1 MTYQAYE
8 DIFRQ
13 PESLRQTLTAL
24 RQAREDLVA
33 FYNRV
38 RPKSITLIGCG
49 SSFYTSHSVA
59 ADLQRRLNI
68 PVQAVVGG
76 DIMRHPAQ
84 FEPVLRDGL
93 MITLSRSGS
102 TSETLF
108 AVQHARERLGTPL
121 LSIDCAPGSP
131 LNQAADLAVSL
142 PWAREKGVCQTRAV
156 SNLLTAGILAGAYWA
171 GDSAQEAELERV
183 IPAAESFL
191 TSQVW
196 RDRISS
202 RWQDVVLLGDGEL
215 YGTASEGGLILLE
228 MSQTPVSYYS
238 LLDVRHGPTVMIGRE
253 TLVVMMA
260 SSEGSAWEA
269 DLIAD
274 LQRHRAQVLV
284 VSAEPRSY
292 APVGID
298 FGAPFSDSAL
308 AVLAGMVPQVL
319 AYERAVD
326 KGLNPDQPPDL
337 TPWIELKAAA
347 GAN

>member
-1 MTYQAYE
+1 MNYKAYE

-13 PESLRQTLTAL
+13 PESLLQTLSAL
-24 RQAREDLVA
+24 KQARENLTT
-33 FYNRV
+33 FYNWV
-38 RPKSITLIGCG
+38 KPKTITLIGCG

-59 ADLQRRLNI
+59 AAMQRRLNI

-84 FEPVLRDGL
+84 FEPVLRNGL

-102 TSETLF
+102 TSETLY
-108 AVQHARERLGTPL
+108 AVQHAKERLGTPL

-142 PWAREKGVCQTRAV
+142 PWAREEGVCQTRAV
-156 SNLLTAGILAGAYWA
+156 TNLLTAGILAGAYWA
-171 GDSAQEAELERV
+171 GDTTQEDELDR
-183 IPAAESFL
+183 AAAAAASFL
-191 TSQVW
+191 KSQVW
-196 RDRISS
+196 KERVSKK
-202 RWQDVVLLGDGEL
+202 WQDVVLLGDGEL

-238 LLDVRHGPTVMIGRE
+238 LLDVRHGPTVMISDK
-253 TLVVMMA
+253 TLVVLMA
-260 SSEGSAWEA
+260 SREGANWEA

-274 LQRHRAQVLV
+274 LKRHGAEVLV
-284 VSAEPRSY
+284 VSAEARPY
-292 APVGID
+292 APAGIN

-308 AVLAGMVPQVL
+308 AVLASMVPQVL

-337 TPWIELKAAA
+337 TPWIKLEPQA
-347 GAN
+347 